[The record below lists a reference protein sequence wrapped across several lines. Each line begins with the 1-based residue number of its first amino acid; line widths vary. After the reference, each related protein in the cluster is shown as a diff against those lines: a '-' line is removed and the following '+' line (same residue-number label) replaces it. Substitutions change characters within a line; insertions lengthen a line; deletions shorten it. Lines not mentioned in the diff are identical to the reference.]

1 MEILSIGNS
10 FSRDAQHYLHRIA
23 RADGVTLNS
32 FNLMIGGCPLS
43 THYRNMLSEERA
55 YKLDANG
62 VPTGFPVSIKEALLN
77 RNWDVVTLQQASPL
91 SPKYKTYQPYLN
103 ALAEYV
109 RTCVPKAKIA
119 FHRTWAYQAESPRL
133 ASLFGYEKAADM
145 FRDIVSATEQAAADL
160 NADLILPCG
169 DVFMEMLERG
179 VATVHRDMHH
189 AHLGIGR
196 YALGLT
202 WYAVLTGRDVTEN
215 TFSDF
220 DVPVSE
226 EEIRIAK
233 ECVMEIAPNFRKK

>member
-10 FSRDAQHYLHRIA
+10 FSRDAQYYLHGIA
-23 RADGVTLNS
+23 RADKVTLNA
-32 FNLMIGGCPLS
+32 FNLYIGGCPLS

-62 VPTGFPVSIKEALLN
+62 VSTGFSVSIKEALLN
-77 RNWDVVTLQQASPL
+77 RNWDVVTLQQASTH
-91 SPKYKTYQPYLN
+91 SPKYKSYQPYLDS
-103 ALAEYV
+103 LAEYV
-109 RTCVPKAKIA
+109 RKCVPKAKIA

-133 ASLFGYEKAADM
+133 TAAFGYETPAEMLRGIISASEKAAE
-145 FRDIVSATEQAAADL
+145 DIR
-160 NADLILPCG
+160 ADLILPCG
-169 DVFMEMLERG
+169 DVFMAMLEKG
-179 VATVHRDMHH
+179 VKSVHRDMHH

-215 TFSDF
+215 AFSDF
-220 DVPVSE
+220 DVPVSP

-233 ECVMEIAPNFRKK
+233 ECVMEIAPNFHRK